1 MINLSFIIKISKDT
15 DNLSQIIQNLKKYVI
30 EGDEIVFYV
39 NSTDITDENIKIIN
53 KYESI
58 WKKHNKFNKT
68 IVIPLVKVFSY
79 YEDNIEDKCIH
90 LNKCYVDLDT
100 NHTQINLLRS

>member
-1 MINLSFIIKISKDT
+1 MINLSFIIKISKNT

-39 NSTDITDENIKIIN
+39 DSTDITDENIKIIN

-79 YEDNIEDKCIH
+79 SESNIDKMCTHPIKCNFD
-90 LNKCYVDLDT
+90 LNTSK
-100 NHTQINLLRS
+100 NQIDILRQ